1 MPSARPGE
9 CLSVLVVPKRKH
21 LWHYREMGQMMKVTY
36 LKSRI
41 KLGLGTGFR
50 HARLGKGH
58 RFLVSHQAQ
67 IPVNL
72 QSSISNIQ
80 LGASLVVFSKVVSIP
95 SQTRP
100 VTVSD
105 SRAPVIGDQL
115 GNRSRLPWSLP
126 QISRDRDFFVC
137 HSSFNAPLLVPKFF
151 SSIFHLIPSEG
162 LYDMSNT
169 SQIEGLQEE
178 SLNVDRF
185 STLPAEIRTA
195 VYELVLPTA
204 PNIELS
210 RARWS
215 ISKGTCI

>member
-1 MPSARPGE
+1 
-9 CLSVLVVPKRKH
+9 
-21 LWHYREMGQMMKVTY
+21 MKVTY

-169 SQIEGLQEE
+169 SQIEAFRRKVSTSTDSQL
-178 SLNVDRF
+178 SLPKYEPRCM
-185 STLPAEIRTA
+185 SSCSQQHRTSSLA
-195 VYELVLPTA
+195 VHDGPWT
-204 PNIELS
+204 
-210 RARWS
+210 
-215 ISKGTCI
+215 KGTCI